1 MDDVSSRASPCH
13 IAGSACSSFQPCLE
27 IWDPMIDLCD
37 KNTRTT
43 AGSISMHP
51 TVENSAVLAKAH
63 RQHQQIHQSIGAAP
77 VSSSPAKDFT
87 TARELSDA
95 YFNGAETSA
104 ARTNGQETRDE
115 KTDLL
120 CFGTGGRNRLTKHS
134 HKHKTN
140 ITTCKLKDSTYRLP
154 LLQCSY

>member
-1 MDDVSSRASPCH
+1 LDGVSSRASPCH

-63 RQHQQIHQSIGAAP
+63 RQHQQIHQSIVAAHQFHRRRQT
-77 VSSSPAKDFT
+77 DFT

-104 ARTNGQETRDE
+104 ARTNGQETSDE
-115 KTDLL
+115 NNDLL

-140 ITTCKLKDSTYRLP
+140 ITY
-154 LLQCSY
+154 YGVN